1 MERLITHAE
10 NFAFWLA
17 TTVFAAVAG
26 GVMWLIRQVF
36 TNQKQI
42 DELRKEL
49 SYRDKMRED
58 DRKATQQVR
67 EEIGEVRDEVRD
79 TRDAVKRIEGML
91 SRP

>member
-1 MERLITHAE
+1 MERLFERAE
-10 NFAFWLA
+10 DFAFWVL
-17 TTVFAAVAG
+17 TTSAAAVSG
-26 GVMWLIRQVF
+26 GIMWLIRQVF

-42 DELRKEL
+42 EELKREN

-79 TRDAVKRIEGML
+79 TRDAVKRIEGIL
-91 SRP
+91 SRH